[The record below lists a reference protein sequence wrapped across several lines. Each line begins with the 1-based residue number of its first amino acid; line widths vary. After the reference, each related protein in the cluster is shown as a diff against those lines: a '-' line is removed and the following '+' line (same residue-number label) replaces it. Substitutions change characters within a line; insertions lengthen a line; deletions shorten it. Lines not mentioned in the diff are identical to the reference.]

1 MQILYF
7 GPKVHRLP
15 SFMLV
20 PALSASRSASRSRF
34 NSRSEEVGTFISH
47 LGSLNGRQDLESQP
61 TERIPVSIPADLYAQ
76 IKKSIEGKGFS
87 TVDDFVTYV
96 LRVTMGKQPDKPEDV
111 EDSGVVDQLKALG
124 YI

>member
-1 MQILYF
+1 M
-7 GPKVHRLP
+7 
-15 SFMLV
+15 
-20 PALSASRSASRSRF
+20 
-34 NSRSEEVGTFISH
+34 
-47 LGSLNGRQDLESQP
+47 ESQP
-61 TERIPVSIPADLYAQ
+61 TERIPVSIPADLHAQ

-96 LRVTMGKQPDKPEDV
+96 LRVTMGKQLDKPEDV